1 MGGEP
6 DNDSETR
13 RRGRPRKNP
22 DAADAA
28 DKGGVQ
34 SLERAAALLDAVAAR
49 PDGINLAELS
59 AQVGLHNSTAFHL
72 TKTLVGLGFIDQNP
86 ETRRYRIGP
95 RIFMLAASAL
105 DEKTLLAFSTPI
117 LERLSAATR
126 EAAHLAIRSGHDVVI
141 VARTAATGLLT
152 LSQTGALRPPHAT
165 AIGKALMAAMP
176 DAELERM
183 VRSIDRPRFTDATL
197 TDAEALLADVLAA
210 RQEGMAH
217 DRGEL
222 DPDVRCIAV
231 PVKDFSGRTVAA
243 MGISGPVWRMGEQEL
258 PQKADI
264 LRAAALEL
272 SGLLGGTQP

>member
-6 DNDSETR
+6 ENDSETR

-22 DAADAA
+22 DAAA

-72 TKTLVGLGFIDQNP
+72 TKTLVGLGFIDQNA

-95 RIFMLAASAL
+95 RIFMLAAGAL

-126 EAAHLAIRSGHDVVI
+126 EAAHLAIRFGHDVVI

-183 VRSIDRPRFTDATL
+183 VRDIDKPRFTDATL
-197 TDAEALLADVLAA
+197 TDADALLADVLAA
-210 RQEGMAH
+210 REEGMAH

-231 PVKDFSGRTVAA
+231 PVKDFSGRTAAA
-243 MGISGPVWRMGEQEL
+243 MGISGPVWRMGEAEL
-258 PQKADI
+258 PEKADI
-264 LRAAALEL
+264 LRASALEL
-272 SGLLGGTQP
+272 SSLLGGAKP